1 MLYTIASLSAL
12 CYIYSVR
19 VTRVKLVARTCAVHA
34 RQRESREF
42 ARLFAL
48 RVGAGRD
55 ECAYAGTRIYASV
68 VRALSRGIEL
78 YNNHV
83 FSVAKKRLLILSVKM
98 QSTRKLCYV
107 RRTYINVHTLF
118 YDVTYIYN
126 IYSTRTLY
134 GYN

>member
-1 MLYTIASLSAL
+1 MVYSLWFRANPFRILILAS
-12 CYIYSVR
+12 
-19 VTRVKLVARTCAVHA
+19 RVKLVARTCNVYA

-55 ECAYAGTRIYASV
+55 ECAYAGIYASV
-68 VRALSRGIEL
+68 VCALSRGIEL
-78 YNNHV
+78 YNNNYV